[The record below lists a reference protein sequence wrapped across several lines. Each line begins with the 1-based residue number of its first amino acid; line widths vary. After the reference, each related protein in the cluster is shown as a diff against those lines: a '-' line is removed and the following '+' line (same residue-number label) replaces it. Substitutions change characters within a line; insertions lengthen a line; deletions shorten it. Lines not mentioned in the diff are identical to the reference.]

1 MYVFKILVGDYKKVF
16 HEEFDVFTVKCS
28 IDHEA
33 FNKAY
38 EKASSKFNFR
48 LRICSIYTGNHITES
63 LLLDYKNKYNVDL
76 LPIIKSTDWT
86 YIPESR
92 EYILT
97 IYDLFNVFM
106 EFIREYGEIPF
117 TYEITKIP
125 IIGYDIGC
133 GCYSN

>member
-16 HEEFDVFTVKCS
+16 HEEFDVFTIKCS
-28 IDHEA
+28 IDHET

-38 EKASSKFNFR
+38 KTALNKFDFR
-48 LRICSIYTGNHITES
+48 LKVCSIYTGNRISEN
-63 LLLDYKNKYNVDL
+63 LLLEYKNKYNIDL
-76 LPIIKSTDWT
+76 LPIIKSVNCI
-86 YIPESR
+86 YVSESK

-97 IYDLFNVFM
+97 IYDLFEVFM

>member
-1 MYVFKILVGDYKKVF
+1 
-16 HEEFDVFTVKCS
+16 
-28 IDHEA
+28 
-33 FNKAY
+33 
-38 EKASSKFNFR
+38 
-48 LRICSIYTGNHITES
+48 
-63 LLLDYKNKYNVDL
+63 
-76 LPIIKSTDWT
+76 LPIIKSTDCT

>member
-28 IDHEA
+28 IDHET

-38 EKASSKFNFR
+38 EKASSKFDFR

-63 LLLDYKNKYNVDL
+63 LLLD
-76 LPIIKSTDWT
+76 
-86 YIPESR
+86 
-92 EYILT
+92 

>member
-16 HEEFDVFTVKCS
+16 HEKFDVFTVKCS
-28 IDHEA
+28 IDHET

-38 EKASSKFNFR
+38 KTALNKFDFR
-48 LRICSIYTGNHITES
+48 LKVCSIYTGNRISEN
-63 LLLDYKNKYNVDL
+63 LLLEYKNKYNIDL
-76 LPIIKSTDWT
+76 LPIIKSVNCI
-86 YIPESR
+86 YVSESK

>member
-1 MYVFKILVGDYKKVF
+1 MYVFKILVGDYRKVL
-16 HEEFDVFTVKCS
+16 HGEFDTFTIKCS
-28 IDHEA
+28 IDHET

-38 EKASSKFNFR
+38 KTALNKFDFR
-48 LRICSIYTGNHITES
+48 LKVCSIYTGNRISEN
-63 LLLDYKNKYNVDL
+63 LLLEYKNKYNIDL
-76 LPIIKSTDWT
+76 LPIIKSVNCI
-86 YIPESR
+86 YVSESK

-97 IYDLFNVFM
+97 IYDLFEVFL

-133 GCYSN
+133 GCYSD